1 MCAQRFRPPTSHA
14 HVRSPPSGLST
25 SGRSGLVVSCSSVI
39 GQGSRRVIRVY
50 FSVSSS
56 GWAGFVSYSVCIAF
70 AVRALEGGSWE
81 HLPVG
86 QISVHNC
93 HMAGCEA
100 SCANSWCRSG
110 YPFLYELGS
119 SSVRFG
125 RGRVEWPHLVHRKG
139 GPERGIARG
148 SKNGAPE

>member
-1 MCAQRFRPPTSHA
+1 MG
-14 HVRSPPSGLST
+14 SGLGGS
-25 SGRSGLVVSCSSVI
+25 SGSVI
-39 GQGSRRVIRVY
+39 GQGSHRAVRVY

-56 GWAGFVSYSVCIAF
+56 GGAGFVSYSGCIAF
-70 AVRALEGGSWE
+70 AVKALEGGSWE
-81 HLPVG
+81 HLSVG

-125 RGRVEWPHLVHRKG
+125 RGRVEWPHPVRRKG
-139 GPERGIARG
+139 ARNGELSGGAKTGPRSEH
-148 SKNGAPE
+148 